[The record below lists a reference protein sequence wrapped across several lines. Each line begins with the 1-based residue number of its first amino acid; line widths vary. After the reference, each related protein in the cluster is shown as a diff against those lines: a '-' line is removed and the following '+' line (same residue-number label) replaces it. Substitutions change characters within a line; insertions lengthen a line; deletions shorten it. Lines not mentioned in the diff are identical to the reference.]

1 MEARSD
7 TDGTIVRGTWVVGV
21 CVCVL
26 CACVSCL
33 CLVVRVCGFWLSVFV
48 CVLRVCHCVVVCA
61 CSFVFLCLVC
71 VQDNK
76 CWTMLDFLIL
86 VNVFFM
92 SNFALG
98 IRFF

>member
-21 CVCVL
+21 CVCL
-26 CACVSCL
+26 CACVSCCVWL
-33 CLVVRVCGFWLSVFV
+33 CVYVFLVVRVCV
-48 CVLRVCHCVVVCA
+48 CLRVCHCVVVCA

-86 VNVFFM
+86 VNVF
-92 SNFALG
+92 SCRILHWDS
-98 IRFF
+98 FF